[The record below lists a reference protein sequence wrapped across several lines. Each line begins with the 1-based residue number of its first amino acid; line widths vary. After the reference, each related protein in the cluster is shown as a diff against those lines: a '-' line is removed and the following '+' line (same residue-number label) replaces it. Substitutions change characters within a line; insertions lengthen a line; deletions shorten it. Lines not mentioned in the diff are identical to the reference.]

1 MKDEKQLRHIYCDE
15 LLKVA
20 EKDERVVILEA
31 DLIPASG
38 TGPFKEKFP
47 ERTFDVG
54 VCEANMMGIAAG
66 LNAMGKIPI
75 ATTFTPFATRRA
87 HDQISVSI
95 AYAQLNVI
103 IRGLDPGIAAQLNG
117 GTHMSFEDVGI
128 MRNIPTM
135 TIVEPVDGAQLAAA
149 LPKIVER
156 GGPVYLRTYR
166 LEADKIYEDGCEFEI
181 GKANTLVEGDDLTI
195 IASGGIML
203 KNSLDAA
210 ETLKAE
216 GINAR
221 VVDMHTIKPIDSDVI
236 IKAAQ
241 ETGAIVT
248 AENHNIINGLGSAV
262 AEVLIENE
270 PVPMERI
277 GVKDQ
282 FGEVGLVDYL
292 AEKFELTTPD
302 IVKAAKKVLAR
313 KK

>member
-1 MKDEKQLRHIYCDE
+1 MKDEKQLRHIFCDE
-15 LLKVA
+15 LLNIA
-20 EKDERVVILEA
+20 EKDDRVVILEA

-38 TGPFKEKFP
+38 TKPFQEKYP

-54 VCEANMMGIAAG
+54 VGEANMMGIAAG
-66 LNAMGKIPI
+66 LNAMGKVPI

-87 HDQISVSI
+87 HDQIAISI

-135 TIVEPVDGAQLAAA
+135 TIVEPVDGAQMAAA
-149 LPKIVER
+149 LPKLIER
-156 GGPVYLRTYR
+156 GGPIYLRTYR
-166 LEADKIYEDGCEFEI
+166 MEADKIYEDGCEFEI
-181 GKANTLVEGDDLTI
+181 GVANTIREGDDVTI

-210 ETLKAE
+210 EMLKEE
-216 GINAR
+216 GISVR
-221 VVDMHTIKPIDSDVI
+221 VIDMHTIKPIDSNAI
-236 IKAAQ
+236 IKAAL

-270 PVPMERI
+270 PVPMERV

-282 FGEVGLVDYL
+282 FGEVGMIPYL
-292 AEKFELTTPD
+292 AERFELMPID
-302 IVKAAKKVLAR
+302 IAKAAKKVLAR